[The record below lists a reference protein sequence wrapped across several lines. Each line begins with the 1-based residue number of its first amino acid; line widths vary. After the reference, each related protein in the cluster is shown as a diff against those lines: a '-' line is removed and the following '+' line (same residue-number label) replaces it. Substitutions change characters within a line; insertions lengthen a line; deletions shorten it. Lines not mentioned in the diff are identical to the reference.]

1 MQMLSRCAFCG
12 GRRRHCRSPGGGQG
26 AGVQWMICGPGP
38 RPILVNRIIG
48 QTEVAMTVHCSAQ
61 PADQNAMA
69 GPGAAASAPSC
80 SPAPTEQGG
89 WTVRRL
95 RLINDA
101 AGVCARC
108 GMIGADTV
116 TRGWLDEHAVAAHTR
131 CVVGLDPDGA
141 GRDRSA

>member
-1 MQMLSRCAFCG
+1 
-12 GRRRHCRSPGGGQG
+12 
-26 AGVQWMICGPGP
+26 
-38 RPILVNRIIG
+38 
-48 QTEVAMTVHCSAQ
+48 MTVHHSAQ
-61 PADQNAMA
+61 PAAQNAMA

-116 TRGWLDEHAVAAHTR
+116 TRGWLDKHPVAAHTR
-131 CVVGLDPDGA
+131 CVVGLDPDRA

>member
-1 MQMLSRCAFCG
+1 
-12 GRRRHCRSPGGGQG
+12 
-26 AGVQWMICGPGP
+26 
-38 RPILVNRIIG
+38 
-48 QTEVAMTVHCSAQ
+48 MTVPHSAQ
-61 PADQNAMA
+61 PAAQNAMA

-80 SPAPTEQGG
+80 SPAPTEQG
-89 WTVRRL
+89 WLDRPATEV
-95 RLINDA
+95 INDA